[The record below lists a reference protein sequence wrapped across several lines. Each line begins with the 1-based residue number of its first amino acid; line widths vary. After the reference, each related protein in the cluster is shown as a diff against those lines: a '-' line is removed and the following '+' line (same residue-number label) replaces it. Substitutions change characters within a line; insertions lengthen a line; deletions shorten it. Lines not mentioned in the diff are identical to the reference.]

1 MLPVLNPAVPQIVP
15 AHDAA
20 DRLRSAIST
29 FSLSLA
35 LLLLAGTYL
44 LISPPPDQ
52 TYPGAI
58 PWRPGSLLA
67 PLVEAMSLWGTVATV
82 RGVEIKD
89 LALYLAAGLGALAL
103 AVRAAVSARWPA
115 PRRAALGTWF
125 HGQCFL
131 GAWVALSAAS
141 ASWSGDPWL
150 TAGQA
155 VIYALGLTWAV
166 SLAWTLESR
175 DVPRLLAGYVL
186 IAALG
191 ALLCVWYYL
200 ERNPYHRPGFP
211 LGNPSVLAACCLP
224 AFMLTV
230 CTLAGGAATRATPR
244 ERVPWPIILA
254 SAAAAVVL
262 GGCLILTG
270 SRAALLALLVAGGCI
285 VLLLVN
291 ARLRWVLLLGGLLLA
306 AAATWLFSSSI
317 NDVVMAR
324 GATIRFRIY
333 AWRYAAQLWALRT
346 ISGHGAG
353 AFPRLSGPLSL
364 DDRMLDPAAF
374 MGENVEHAHN
384 ELFEVFA
391 EIGLL
396 GGVTFVGGFVAT
408 GAAALALLRANLS
421 HRRRWLLI
429 GLIAGLVGLLADAMF
444 GVGLRLPGVPAVF
457 YTLLGTMWAVSR
469 SVSREDRPAPVL
481 PPPSPAKQPL
491 VLAAAAALAAG
502 GALTA
507 AGLNW
512 SGVLHEEAA
521 ERLMR
526 DGRFAEA
533 RPHAALAAQR
543 LLEPFRRLVARQ
555 RMLECIYGQARRAA
569 YSLTPASPPDR
580 TGGPAEAIPPSDERV
595 AAEPQARPGYA
606 PGSREEAIRVAHE
619 AFELALELDRR
630 APAFG
635 RFTLKA
641 ALSAELLA
649 ELYAPIDLGR
659 FREWSQHA
667 WRMWR
672 IRYIQRP
679 YEVDTILAL
688 LRYPAPA
695 VERVGLLR
703 DALRAGF
710 PSPGWY
716 AAAREAARDPQFEPT
731 LAAFVQSVG
740 PYDPRTDLD
749 VLILSRAPE
758 IHRLQAV
765 QLAERG
771 QYSAAAAAA
780 ARAARL
786 YKPMQV
792 RLPELYSV
800 ALAEQAEYV
809 LLDQPGH
816 PERAV
821 ELAEQ
826 ALNCLPAIQLHKREE
841 LARPFRLRL
850 ARCLLAAGKEQE
862 AQAVLRPVHPDAD
875 RITAAVADLYVD
887 LVQSFARRPADTRP
901 PVAGWIEAALRQRA
915 DHVRA
920 WGWKAWLAAEGGP
933 AAVRSALQAAA
944 AAGVGETDLARIR
957 RSLCAEFPPLCEAL
971 GH

>member
-1 MLPVLNPAVPQIVP
+1 MLTVLNPTAPQIVP

-29 FSLSLA
+29 FSLGLA

-44 LISPPPDQ
+44 WISPPPEQ

-67 PLVEAMSLWGTVATV
+67 PLVEAMSLWGAVATV
-82 RGVEIKD
+82 RGVEVKD
-89 LALYLAAGLGALAL
+89 LALYTAAGLGALAL
-103 AVRAAVSARWPA
+103 AARAAVSVRRPE
-115 PRRAALGTWF
+115 PRRTALGAWF
-125 HGQCFL
+125 LGQCFL
-131 GAWVALSAAS
+131 GAWVAISAAS

-150 TAGQA
+150 SAGQA
-155 VIYALGLTWAV
+155 AIYALGLTWAV

-175 DVPRLLAGYVL
+175 DVPRLLAGYVV

-191 ALLCVWYYL
+191 AVLCVWYYL

-224 AFMLTV
+224 AFMLAV
-230 CTLAGGAATRATPR
+230 STLTGGAAAWATPR
-244 ERVPWPIILA
+244 ERLPRPVILA
-254 SAAAAVVL
+254 SAAAALAL

-270 SRAALLALLVAGGCI
+270 SRAALLALVVAGGCI
-285 VLLLVN
+285 LLLLVN
-291 ARLRWVLLLGGLLLA
+291 ARLRWMLLLGGLLLGA
-306 AAATWLFSSSI
+306 AAPWLFSSSI

-353 AFPRLSGPLSL
+353 AYPRLAGPLSL
-364 DDRMLDPAAF
+364 DDRILDPAAF

-384 ELFEVFA
+384 ELFEVFV

-396 GGVTFVGGFVAT
+396 GGVTFVGGLVAT
-408 GAAALALLRANLS
+408 AAAALALLRANLS
-421 HRRRWLLI
+421 LRRRWLLI
-429 GLIAGLVGLLADAMF
+429 GLIAGLVGLLTDAMF

-457 YTLLGTMWAVSR
+457 YTLLGTIWAVSR
-469 SVSREDRPAPVL
+469 SVSREDRPALVL
-481 PPPSPAKQPL
+481 RPRSQVARPL
-491 VLAAAAALAAG
+491 VLAAAAVLAAG

-512 SGVLHEEAA
+512 SGVLHEQAA
-521 ERLMR
+521 ERLLR
-526 DGRFAEA
+526 EGRFAEA

-555 RMLECIYGQARRAA
+555 RLLECIYGQARQAV
-569 YSLTPASPPDR
+569 YSLTPASPSDR
-580 TGGPAEAIPPSDERV
+580 TQGQTEAHTPSDDRV
-595 AAEPQARPGYA
+595 GGEPQARPSYA

-635 RFTLKA
+635 RFTLTA

-649 ELYAPIDLGR
+649 ELYAPLDLGR
-659 FREWSQHA
+659 FREWSQRA

-672 IRYIQRP
+672 IRYNQRP
-679 YEVDTILAL
+679 YEAETILAL
-688 LRYPAPA
+688 LRYPVPA

-710 PSPGWY
+710 PSPRWY

-758 IHRLQAV
+758 IYRLQAFR
-765 QLAERG
+765 LAERG
-771 QYSAAAAAA
+771 HYSAAAAAA

-786 YKPMQV
+786 YKPMQA

-826 ALNCLPAIQLHKREE
+826 ALNSLPAIQHHKREE

-850 ARCLLAAGKEQE
+850 ARCLLAAGKELE
-862 AQAVLRPVHPDAD
+862 TREVLRSVHPDAEQ
-875 RITAAVADLYVD
+875 IAAAMADLYVD
-887 LVQSFARRPADTRP
+887 LVQSFARRSVETRP
-901 PVAGWIEAALRQRA
+901 PVAGWIEAALRLRA

-920 WGWKAWLAAEGGP
+920 WGWKAWLAAEEGP
-933 AAVRSALQAAA
+933 VAVRSELQAAA
-944 AAGVGETDLARIR
+944 AAGVGEADLARIR
-957 RSLCAEFPPLCEAL
+957 RSLCEEFPPLCEAL
-971 GH
+971 GP